1 MPLSGCLGTHS
12 PAHTHLHCAA
22 VATSV
27 TEILSLI
34 HTGSSFLPPSNTAG
48 HASIST
54 NLRILSTLSRLSYMV
69 LGFCFLFFFIFFHL
83 MK

>member
-12 PAHTHLHCAA
+12 PAHAHLHCAA

-69 LGFCFLFFFIFFHL
+69 LVFCFVLFFSSSFI
-83 MK
+83 